1 MTRSNRTYWVTPAAG
16 VAVGLIYLIAFS
28 LGGTP
33 GYGLIAWEKP
43 ATSGSAAERLTGPG
57 RPGRGPVSGGAAAC
71 RPARGGR
78 RGSCRPG

>member
-57 RPGRGPVSGGAAAC
+57 RPGA
-71 RPARGGR
+71 
-78 RGSCRPG
+78 RPGQRRRSRLSPSAGWAAR